1 MARGEGEG
9 HSVDRGW
16 RIIIRECMPTTSKI
30 EIQNVRRE
38 FHSKRGSVVALA
50 DTSVSV
56 QEGEFICFVGPSG
69 CGKSTLL
76 NIVAGLDF
84 PTQGMVKVNG
94 DPVTGPGMDR
104 VVIFQEPAL
113 FPWLNVMRNVEFGL
127 KRHIPE
133 RKRREEIARYFLQLV
148 HLGRF
153 EKAYVHELS
162 GGMKSRVAIAR
173 ALALNPQVLL
183 MDEPFAALDAQT
195 RDILHEEL
203 QDIWSLTKKTILFVT
218 HNVREAVRLADRV
231 LIFTARPGRIKKEVR
246 IELPHPRD
254 VNDPNT
260 MRYAQDIGACLRE
273 EVEKFLKEEVD
284 QNWSLKRAAILETL
298 DTSLGGGI

>member
-1 MARGEGEG
+1 MAKLRIDKVRKEFSSNRGT
-9 HSVDRGW
+9 V
-16 RIIIRECMPTTSKI
+16 I
-30 EIQNVRRE
+30 
-38 FHSKRGSVVALA
+38 ALQ

-56 QEGEFICFVGPSG
+56 QEGEFVCFVGPSG

-84 PTQGMVKVNG
+84 PSQGTVTLDG
-94 DPVTGPGMDR
+94 ARVTGPGLNRGM
-104 VVIFQEPAL
+104 IFQEPAL
-113 FPWLNVMRNVEFGL
+113 FPWLNVIKNVEFGL
-127 KRHIPE
+127 LRHAQAG
-133 RKRREEIARYFLQLV
+133 RRREIARYFLQLV

-153 EKAYVHELS
+153 ENSYVHELS
-162 GGMKSRVAIAR
+162 GGVKSRVAIAR
-173 ALALNPQVLL
+173 ALALNPQILL

-203 QDIWSLTKKTILFVT
+203 QEIWTMTKKTILFVT

-231 LIFTARPGRIKKEVR
+231 LVFTARPGRIKKEYR

-254 VNDPNT
+254 INDPNT
-260 MRYAQDIGACLRE
+260 MRYAQWIGASLRE

-284 QNWSLKRAAILETL
+284 KDWSLKKENMLQSM

>member
-1 MARGEGEG
+1 MSA
-9 HSVDRGW
+9 
-16 RIIIRECMPTTSKI
+16 TSMTNSTAKL
-30 EIQNVRRE
+30 EIKGVRKE
-38 FHSKRGSVVALA
+38 YATKRGTLVALQ
-50 DTSVSV
+50 DTNLSVR
-56 QEGEFICFVGPSG
+56 EGEFICFVGPSG

-76 NIVAGLDF
+76 NIVAGLDK
-84 PTQGMVKVNG
+84 PTHGSVSVDGNVIHK
-94 DPVTGPGMDR
+94 PGLDR
-104 VVIFQEPAL
+104 VMIFQEPAL
-113 FPWLNVMRNVEFGL
+113 FPWLNVVKNVEFGL
-127 KRHIPE
+127 RHRMPPK
-133 RKRREEIARYFLQLV
+133 KRREIARYFLQLV

-203 QDIWSLTKKTILFVT
+203 QEIWSLTKKTILFVT

-231 LIFTARPGRIKKEVR
+231 LVFTARPGRIKKEYR

-254 VNDPNT
+254 TNDPNT
-260 MRYAQDIGACLRE
+260 VRYAQWIGASLRE

-284 QNWSLKRAAILETL
+284 KDWSLKRADILQSV